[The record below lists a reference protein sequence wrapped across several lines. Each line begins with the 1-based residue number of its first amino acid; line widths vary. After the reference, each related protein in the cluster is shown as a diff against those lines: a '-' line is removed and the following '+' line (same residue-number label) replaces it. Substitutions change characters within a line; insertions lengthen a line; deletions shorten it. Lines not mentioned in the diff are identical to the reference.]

1 MLGRFVHSAS
11 DAEVPLWWSRLR
23 LWLALASLV
32 LIRHSSAVA
41 DDTAVGP
48 LTDTINV
55 SVADR
60 LAKHGVVPG
69 AGIDDARFLR
79 RITLDLAGRIPTP
92 AEQSAFR
99 DDPAPDKRALLVDRL
114 LASPDFAFQQ
124 RNEINRHLMGPRG
137 VSDAWSAYLLTAAR
151 ERRAWDR
158 VFREI
163 MLPEREA
170 AADAGASEFLKQR
183 AQGLDVL
190 TNDVAVLLFGVNVS
204 CAKCHDHPLVSD
216 WTQDHYFGLA
226 SFFQRT
232 YPTQRG
238 LVAEKFDGRLKF
250 TTVAG
255 EEKHAAFLFLS
266 GEAVDEPPLTWTDDA
281 RKTTEDAVAKAEKEA
296 EAPAPP
302 LPEFSPRAELVRMSV
317 AQGSSGFLAR
327 NYVNRTWARL
337 IGHGLVHPLDQMHSE
352 NPPSHPELLDA
363 LSRDFVEHGYDAP
376 RLIRAIVLSDVY
388 ARDTRWLAGERPA
401 PELFAVGV
409 VRPLTPRQ
417 LALSLDI
424 ATLHPQALAD
434 ALSAE
439 TWPARREQLESRS
452 AAIAARIELPEDGF
466 QVSVDEALLF
476 SNGSS
481 IADEYL
487 KSADDRL
494 ISHLAAESDC
504 GVSTSQAFAS
514 IVCRSPAEEEAAAV
528 AAYVEQRHDR
538 PVEGWQQVVWALL
551 ASPEFRFNH

>member
-1 MLGRFVHSAS
+1 MLIAQ
-11 DAEVPLWWSRLR
+11 AP
-23 LWLALASLV
+23 
-32 LIRHSSAVA
+32 AVA
-41 DDTAVGP
+41 DDAAQVSTPTDAINRAV
-48 LTDTINV
+48 
-55 SVADR
+55 AER
-60 LAKHGVVPG
+60 LAADGVVP
-69 AGIDDARFLR
+69 ADGIDDARFLR
-79 RITLDLAGRIPTP
+79 RVTLDLAGRIPTP

-99 DDPAPDKRALLVDRL
+99 DDPSPGKRVIVVDRL
-114 LASPDFAFQQ
+114 LASADFEFHH
-124 RNEINRHLMGPRG
+124 RNELNRHLMGSRS
-137 VSDAWSAYLLTAAR
+137 VSDAWNAYLLTATR
-151 ERRAWDR
+151 EHRTWDR
-158 VFREI
+158 LFREI

-170 AADAGASEFLKQR
+170 TADSGAGEFLKQR

-255 EEKHAAFLFLS
+255 EEKQAAFLFLS
-266 GEAVDEPPLTWTDDA
+266 GEAIDEPTLTWTDDA
-281 RKTTEDAVAKAEKEA
+281 RKTTEEAVAKAEKEA

-302 LPEFSPRAELVRMSV
+302 LPEFSPRVELVRISV
-317 AQGSSGFLAR
+317 AQGADGFLAR

-352 NPPSHPELLDA
+352 NPSSHPELLA
-363 LSRDFVEHGYDAP
+363 SLARDFVEHGYDAP
-376 RLIRAIVLSDVY
+376 GLIRAIVLSDVY
-388 ARDTRWLAGERPA
+388 ARDSRWTDGERPP
-401 PELFAVGV
+401 PELFAVGII
-409 VRPLTPRQ
+409 RPLTPRQ

-424 ATLHPQALAD
+424 ATTRPQALAEATAD
-434 ALSAE
+434 VN
-439 TWPARREQLESRS
+439 WPARREQLESRS
-452 AAIAARIELPEDGF
+452 VSLAGRLELPDDGF

-481 IADEYL
+481 ITDEYL
-487 KSADDRL
+487 QAAEDRL
-494 ISHLAAESDC
+494 VGALAANTDFAASAA
-504 GVSTSQAFAS
+504 QAFVS
-514 IVCRSPAEEEAAAV
+514 VLSRSPREDEIAAV
-528 AAYVEQRHDR
+528 TAYLEQRSDR
-538 PVEGWQQVVWALL
+538 PVAGWQQVVWALL